1 MMMAQFLCSPSN
13 SEAPTGNH
21 GAAAQ
26 ILVPVFLLV
35 PVHFAFDNDQ
45 MAVHFLGAAAA
56 EGIFSEVISE
66 IGLRQDWAQLA
77 EKLLNF

>member
-1 MMMAQFLCSPSN
+1 MMMAQFLCSHSI

-26 ILVPVFLLV
+26 IL
-35 PVHFAFDNDQ
+35 
-45 MAVHFLGAAAA
+45 
-56 EGIFSEVISE
+56 GIFSEVISE

-77 EKLLNF
+77 EKLLNFGKMPVLLPASKSNVALACIDLERGKI